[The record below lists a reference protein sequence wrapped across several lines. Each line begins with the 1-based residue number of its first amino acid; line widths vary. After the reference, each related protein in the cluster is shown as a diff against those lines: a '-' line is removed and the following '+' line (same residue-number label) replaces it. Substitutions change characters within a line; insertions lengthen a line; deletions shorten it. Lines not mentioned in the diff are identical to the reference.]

1 MSSIDQLQHDHQRF
15 RNALQTLEEALG
27 AGETERLVPLCAL
40 LSERLRAHIRAEG
53 QMAVWCSRVVGRFGP
68 EVLLELAPES
78 RAARASAGPL
88 YGERR

>member
-1 MSSIDQLQHDHQRF
+1 MNLFDQLQRDHRRF
-15 RNALQTLEEALG
+15 RKALQTLEAALD
-27 AGETERLVPLCAL
+27 AGEIERLVPLCAL
-40 LSERLRAHIRAEG
+40 LSERFRAHIRAEG

-78 RAARASAGPL
+78 RAARARVGPL

>member
-15 RNALQTLEEALG
+15 RNALQTLEAALD